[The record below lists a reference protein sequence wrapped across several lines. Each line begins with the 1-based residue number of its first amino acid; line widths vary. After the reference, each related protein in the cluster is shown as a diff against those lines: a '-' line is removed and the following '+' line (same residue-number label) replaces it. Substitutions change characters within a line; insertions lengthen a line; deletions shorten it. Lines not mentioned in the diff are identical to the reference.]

1 MAREHVVMTKEMT
14 EKALYLIKQGMT
26 RSQAAVELG
35 IGYRTLSRGVK
46 REMDKLEPGY
56 RPEKREK
63 LKKGDI
69 VIGPPIRYTVQ
80 SIAEMRKN
88 YHVGQQILLK
98 VPSGQKDE
106 RQKEE
111 TRVIKKFR
119 IHELHPHFA
128 TLADRKGILVS
139 YDYVYLAEN
148 SKGAW

>member
-1 MAREHVVMTKEMT
+1 MAREHVVMAKEMT
-14 EKALYLIKQGMT
+14 EKVRCLIKQGMT
-26 RSQAAVELG
+26 RSQAAAELG

-56 RPEKREK
+56 RPEERGK

-69 VIGPPIRYTVQ
+69 VTGPPIRYTVQ

-98 VPSGQKDE
+98 VPSGQKAE

>member
-1 MAREHVVMTKEMT
+1 MARGHVMMTKEMT
-14 EKALYLIKQGMT
+14 EKAMNLIKQGMT

-35 IGYRTLSRGVK
+35 IEYRTLARGIK

-88 YHVGQQILLK
+88 YHVGQQILLE
-98 VPSGQKDE
+98 VPSGQKAE
-106 RQKEE
+106 KQKEE
-111 TRVIKKFR
+111 ARVIKKFR

>member
-1 MAREHVVMTKEMT
+1 MTKEMT
-14 EKALYLIKQGMT
+14 EKAMHLIKQGMT

-35 IGYRTLSRGVK
+35 IEYRTLARGIK

-80 SIAEMRKN
+80 SVVDMRKN
-88 YHVGQQILLK
+88 YHVGQQILLE
-98 VPSGQKDE
+98 VPSGQKAE
-106 RQKEE
+106 KQKGE

>member
-1 MAREHVVMTKEMT
+1 MAKEMT
-14 EKALYLIKQGMT
+14 EKAMHLIKQGMT

-35 IGYRTLSRGVK
+35 IEHRTLARGIK

-56 RPEKREK
+56 RPEKREE

-88 YHVGQQILLK
+88 YHVGQQILLE
-98 VPSGQKDE
+98 VPSGQKAE
-106 RQKEE
+106 KQKEE

>member
-1 MAREHVVMTKEMT
+1 MTKEMT
-14 EKALYLIKQGMT
+14 EKAMHLIKQGMT
-26 RSQAAVELG
+26 RSQAAAELG
-35 IGYRTLSRGVK
+35 IEHRTLARGIK

-88 YHVGQQILLK
+88 YHVGQQILLE
-98 VPSGQKDE
+98 VPSGQKAE
-106 RQKEE
+106 KQKEE